1 MHVNAFFFIFLYNT
15 YTYYEYGKTLRPV
28 NSMFSVTSKSILK
41 YFYKN
46 EQECESIKTN
56 EL

>member
-1 MHVNAFFFIFLYNT
+1 MHVNAFYFHILYIT
-15 YTYYEYGKTLRPV
+15 YTYYEYSKTLRPV